1 MTVVHITSRL
11 AWEEACRL
19 GHYSPSSLAAEGFI
33 HCSNSEQAVPV
44 ASKFYRGQ
52 TGLILLVIAPE
63 RLTSVLRW
71 EPPAEGSPPPGVSS
85 DVLFP
90 HLYGPLNL
98 DAVVQVLDFEPDSK
112 GEFSLPAALIPGR

>member
-1 MTVVHITSRL
+1 M
-11 AWEEACRL
+11 
-19 GHYSPSSLAAEGFI
+19 
-33 HCSNSEQAVPV
+33 PV
-44 ASKFYRGQ
+44 AAKYYRGQ
-52 TGLILLVIAPE
+52 TGLVLLVLDPE

-71 EPPAEGSPPPGVSS
+71 EPPAEGSPPPGVPS
-85 DVLFP
+85 DALFP